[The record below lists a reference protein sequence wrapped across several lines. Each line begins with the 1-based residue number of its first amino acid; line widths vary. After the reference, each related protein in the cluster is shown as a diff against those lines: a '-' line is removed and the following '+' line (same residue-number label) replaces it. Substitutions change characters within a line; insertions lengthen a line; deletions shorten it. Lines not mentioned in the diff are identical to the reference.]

1 MQHAGQMA
9 VVVLILALAAGCS
22 GRSPAPP
29 GASSSASSGPEARK
43 TCGTSYTAAHVL
55 VEVQV
60 PAGAVDCAV
69 ALRVEADY
77 TRELA
82 GRGSA
87 GKWRRRDN
95 ACRWLDLPGVPH
107 PADLADRAGI
117 GVPSGRPRVLRRPAS
132 PEGLSDSLNASAAA

>member
-22 GRSPAPP
+22 GRSSAPP
-29 GASSSASSGPEARK
+29 GASSSAPSGPAARK

-55 VEVQV
+55 GRG
-60 PAGAVDCAV
+60 PGAGWAVDCAV

-82 GRGSA
+82 AGEAPGNGGGGPMPVDGWTCQGYPTPQILQTGRASE
-87 GKWRRRDN
+87 
-95 ACRWLDLPGVPH
+95 CH
-107 PADLADRAGI
+107 RAGI
-117 GVPSGRPRVLRRPAS
+117 EFFAVLPA
-132 PEGLSDSLNASAAA
+132 PKASATT

>member
-1 MQHAGQMA
+1 MQYAGQMA

-22 GRSPAPP
+22 GRSSAPP
-29 GASSSASSGPEARK
+29 AGASSSAPSGPAARK

-82 GRGSA
+82 AGEARGNGGGGPVPVDGWTCQGYPTPQILQTGRASE
-87 GKWRRRDN
+87 
-95 ACRWLDLPGVPH
+95 CH
-107 PADLADRAGI
+107 RAGI
-117 GVPSGRPRVLRRPAS
+117 EFFAVLPA
-132 PEGLSDSLNASAAA
+132 PKASAAT